1 MTLLIIPGH
10 FHFLDHFHYLKV
22 LLMSTFWHSS
32 NFSGL
37 GRKRLMAVRVT
48 LMAIFCLT
56 MTIYMWRN
64 IKQVEDEDFV
74 VLRLL
79 KDWVWVWGLG
89 LSKETTKET
98 WEWWMS
104 CLHVWF
110 VTLGMGMLALQRWH
124 NVPQELFMW
133 NLLLL
138 AISAYGQWCFLHI
151 LIHFMKQKFPA
162 VSFL

>member
-1 MTLLIIPGH
+1 
-10 FHFLDHFHYLKV
+10 
-22 LLMSTFWHSS
+22 
-32 NFSGL
+32 
-37 GRKRLMAVRVT
+37 MAVRVT
-48 LMAIFCLT
+48 LLAIFCLT
-56 MTIYMWRN
+56 MTIYMWLY
-64 IKQVEDEDFV
+64 IKEVEDEDFV

-89 LSKETTKET
+89 LSKETPKET

-104 CLHVWF
+104 CLHVWV

-138 AISAYGQWCFLHI
+138 CISLYGQWCILEI

-162 VSFL
+162 LSFL

>member
-1 MTLLIIPGH
+1 
-10 FHFLDHFHYLKV
+10 
-22 LLMSTFWHSS
+22 MS
-32 NFSGL
+32 
-37 GRKRLMAVRVT
+37 
-48 LMAIFCLT
+48 IFCLT
-56 MTIYMWRN
+56 MTIYMWQY

-89 LSKETTKET
+89 LAKETTKET

-104 CLHVWF
+104 CLHIWV

-138 AISAYGQWCFLHI
+138 AISAYGQWCFLHL

-162 VSFL
+162 LSFL